1 MDGSK
6 FIKFLSSALH
16 GLVSFTACGL
26 LVVKAAPH
34 VFPHQLCRRLT
45 ELKDHSGK
53 IQIPERCHANLKEVL
68 AQLGNAGDESKITL
82 FICSGFSPLSAGST
96 LLPNG
101 AVIGVPRWFLFENGE
116 DVVNSGIT
124 FGKRQIN
131 WKSRFGI
138 KVKESLVAT
147 NDNIAFLLGHELCH
161 IKDLDFLYQITL
173 APLWLYATYRLA
185 RLRATKRFSPR
196 IAIVDAFV
204 KLLIAAGSYQAFTIT
219 NQSIR
224 HLQEFHADAVS
235 ADCDLR
241 MAVGGVDYA
250 VKRLKLNTV
259 LRVLQGEAGEQ
270 RYTEEGDV
278 KRNYSH
284 PKLSERLRRLEEIL
298 NRKLQGT
305 RLT

>member
-6 FIKFLSSALH
+6 FAKILSSALH
-16 GLVSFTACGL
+16 GLVSFSACGL

-45 ELKDHSGK
+45 ELKDYSGK
-53 IQIPERCHANLKEVL
+53 IQTPERCRANLKEAL
-68 AQLGNAGDESKITL
+68 AKLGIADDESKITL
-82 FICSGFSPLSAGST
+82 FVCSGFSPLSAGST
-96 LLPNG
+96 MLPNG
-101 AVIGVPRWFLFENGE
+101 AVIGVPRSFLFENGE

-131 WKSRFGI
+131 WKSRLGI
-138 KVKESLVAT
+138 KVKESLIAT

-161 IKDLDFLYQITL
+161 IRDLDCVYQIPL
-173 APLWLYATYRLA
+173 APTWLYATYRLA
-185 RLRATKRFSPR
+185 RATRRFLPR

-204 KLLIAAGSYQAFTIT
+204 KLLIVAGSYQAFTVT
-219 NQSIR
+219 NQSIL
-224 HLQEFHADAVS
+224 HLQEFRADAVS
-235 ADCDLR
+235 AECDLR
-241 MAVGGVDYA
+241 MALGGVDYT

-270 RYTEEGDV
+270 RYTEEGDE
-278 KRNYSH
+278 KRNFSH

-298 NRKLQGT
+298 GNKKL
-305 RLT
+305 